1 MSDNILVVYAFI
13 VLLPLIPAV
22 LLFTVLRSSATVTGP
37 VAGMKVSLGGSFG
50 GYFVL
55 FMVLVVHFKELPQV
69 ETWHV
74 TGSLNVAAN
83 DAVPEIKLVPH
94 PEPIQITGE
103 RFDID
108 VPHVKGLPPPMLVF
122 DTKGADGYTPRTVDV
137 SELKPS
143 PQAHEGYTKWLEAG
157 EIKLVKTQAAL
168 TVQARP
174 IGGAQ

>member
-1 MSDNILVVYAFI
+1 MTNNLLTIYAFI

-22 LLFTVLRSSATVTGP
+22 LLFTILRSSATVTGP

-74 TGSLNVAAN
+74 HGSFNVADG
-83 DAVPEIKLVPH
+83 DAVPEITVVPR
-94 PEPIQITGE
+94 PPQIEINAGT
-103 RFDID
+103 FDVD
-108 VPHVKGLPPPMLVF
+108 VPHVKGLAPPLLLF
-122 DTKGADGYTPRTVDV
+122 DAKGYAARTVDV
-137 SELKPS
+137 SELSPS
-143 PQAHEGYTKWLEAG
+143 SKAHEGYAKWLDAG
-157 EIKLVKTQAAL
+157 EIKFVKTQAAL

-174 IGGAQ
+174 VGGVQ